1 MRSFLE
7 SLLTIRFCQGNDH
20 HDVVEHLHHIAWTF
34 DKIGAYKEALNVYQ
48 EILRIE
54 WRSSHQGSFAVGKV
68 LCMIGQVLWSEGDF
82 CNALKTYKEALSLLN
97 RFLGNHSRNKI
108 YLLRVIGCIC
118 IENGDIKEANEA
130 YLQSSILSHIVESE
144 EISEY
149 EDISE
154 ESNN

>member
-1 MRSFLE
+1 
-7 SLLTIRFCQGNDH
+7 
-20 HDVVEHLHHIAWTF
+20 
-34 DKIGAYKEALNVYQ
+34 
-48 EILRIE
+48 
-54 WRSSHQGSFAVGKV
+54 
-68 LCMIGQVLWSEGDF
+68 MIGQVLWSEGDF

-130 YLQSSILSHIVESE
+130 YLQSNILSHTVESE
-144 EISEY
+144 EISES

-154 ESNN
+154 ESMLLFKDLEGMKDCHALYTPLAAAAA